1 MAVDTEG
8 RPTNP
13 VLLARSKSESTYE
26 AVIVSRGQMIMILT
40 ELNSD
45 DTLLEWT
52 AALLVAATGL
62 R

>member
-1 MAVDTEG
+1 VAVDTEG

-13 VLLARSKSESTYE
+13 VLLARSKSEATYE

>member
-1 MAVDTEG
+1 
-8 RPTNP
+8 
-13 VLLARSKSESTYE
+13 
-26 AVIVSRGQMIMILT
+26 MIMILT